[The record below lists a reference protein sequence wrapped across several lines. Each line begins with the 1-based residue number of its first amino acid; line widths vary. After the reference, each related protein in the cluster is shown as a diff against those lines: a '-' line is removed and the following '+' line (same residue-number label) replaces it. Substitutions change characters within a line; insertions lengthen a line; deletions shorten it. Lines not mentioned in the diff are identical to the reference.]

1 MKRGSGHRFLWAA
14 LLTAVPLPVI
24 GWLLGQ
30 NWFTVALVVGV
41 LPLADAVMGKDFGNP
56 AEEPHPASDHSNL
69 LRWNL
74 YAYVPV
80 QLAMIAWGAA
90 VFAGGSL
97 SDGQALGLLLSVG
110 LVTGGQG
117 ITIAHELGH
126 GRSAMERRLAQLLL
140 VSVSYGHFH
149 IEHNRGHHARVATRD
164 DPATARLGE
173 PLYCFLP
180 RAIVGSLASAWQL
193 EAARLRRRGEAV
205 ISHHNEMLWFA
216 AATLLLAAGL
226 GACWGAGALVFFAGQ
241 SLVAILLLEAV
252 NYVEHYGLVRGRE
265 RNGVLERVGARHSWN
280 ASQRLSN
287 ALLINLQRH
296 ADHHAN
302 PSRPYHLLCHR
313 EDSPQLPMG
322 YPGMLLLALVPPL
335 WFRVMDPRVQQL
347 QSRAPLASSWPGPV
361 LR

>member
-117 ITIAHELGH
+117 ITVAHELGH
-126 GRSAMERRLAQLLL
+126 RRSRTDRSLARLLL
-140 VSVSYGHFH
+140 VTVCYGHFH

-193 EAARLRRRGEAV
+193 EAARLRRRGEAPAV
-205 ISHHNEMLWFA
+205 RWEQARPGHRSRSSPRELRAGTASRRSCA
-216 AATLLLAAGL
+216 APARWWSMAPSAA
-226 GACWGAGALVFFAGQ
+226 
-241 SLVAILLLEAV
+241 
-252 NYVEHYGLVRGRE
+252 RG
-265 RNGVLERVGARHSWN
+265 GS
-280 ASQRLSN
+280 
-287 ALLINLQRH
+287 
-296 ADHHAN
+296 
-302 PSRPYHLLCHR
+302 SRC
-313 EDSPQLPMG
+313 
-322 YPGMLLLALVPPL
+322 
-335 WFRVMDPRVQQL
+335 
-347 QSRAPLASSWPGPV
+347 
-361 LR
+361 